1 MQKTLIIAEAALE
14 HNGNIEKAK
23 EMIRLAK
30 WAGADIVKFQTFF
43 GTQPTLTKY
52 ELTKNEW
59 KDLFDHC
66 ADNGIEFASS
76 PFDIEAID
84 FLEELGMKTWKI
96 ASGFVTHVPF
106 LERIAKVKGRERTIL
121 STGMAKI
128 AETHRAADIVKATSI
143 LHCVSLYPCPPSEL
157 TLFYI
162 RNAYQ
167 NGYKI
172 GFSDHTQGI
181 WAAPVAV
188 ALGATVIEKH
198 FTTYDKGGPDAELS
212 VDAHELKEMIQNIRN
227 VEAAMGPGTGKQME
241 NRDAIRKRM
250 GCPK

>member
-23 EMIRLAK
+23 EMVRLAK

-43 GTQPTLTKY
+43 GTQPTLEKY
-52 ELTKNEW
+52 EFADKEWVELFHHCKNN
-59 KDLFDHC
+59 D
-66 ADNGIEFASS
+66 IEFAST
-76 PFDIEAID
+76 PFDFSAIGL
-84 FLEELGMKTWKI
+84 LEVLGMKTWKI
-96 ASGFVTHVPF
+96 ASGFVTHIPF
-106 LERIAKVKGRERTIL
+106 LERIAEVRGRERTIL
-121 STGMAKI
+121 STGMANVDEVMSASKI
-128 AETHRAADIVKATSI
+128 IKPNNV
-143 LHCVSLYPCPPSEL
+143 LYCVSLYPCPANELSMPSR
-157 TLFYI
+157 FAKS
-162 RNAYQ
+162 N
-167 NGYKI
+167 

-198 FTTYDKGGPDAELS
+198 FTTYDKGGPDADLS

-241 NRDAIRKRM
+241 NRDAIRERM